1 MNRTIIDGIGDSMKH
16 WSNYIF
22 DVKRGEILNEGSIK
36 YGISEYLVSTENFY
50 KGKSRTI
57 VTGQPEIKDVKFEKT
72 HKLFKNRSVDLNFKV
87 CEGDD
92 KIDVYFEFKYIN
104 NIPLP
109 ADERERYIFDFFRL
123 ASLAKSANDENIECY
138 FMLVGP
144 PQKAKI
150 LMSPLNE
157 GEAVNDESRMSI
169 NNLPDSVHS
178 EIIKCLPI
186 SKDASNHI
194 TLRELRCEGN
204 PYLNRFHEDY
214 KYRDD
219 VNDEI
224 KLSLDNQ
231 MNITLK
237 YTTDSPNTDFP
248 NEKIGVYIWQVNI
261 E

>member
-1 MNRTIIDGIGDSMKH
+1 MNRTIIEGIGDSMKH
-16 WSNYIF
+16 WSNYIN

-50 KGKSRTI
+50 KAKSRTI
-57 VTGQPEIKDVKFEKT
+57 VTGQPKIIDVKFEKT

-87 CEGDD
+87 CEGDN
-92 KIDVYFEFKYIN
+92 KIDVFFEFKYIK

-109 ADERERYIFDFFRL
+109 PDERERYIFDFFRL
-123 ASLAKSANDENIECY
+123 ASLVKSANGDNIECY

-144 PQKAKI
+144 PNMAKS
-150 LMSPLNE
+150 LMSTLN
-157 GEAVNDESRMSI
+157 GREAINDESRMPI
-169 NNLPDSVHS
+169 NNLPNSVHS

-186 SKDASNHI
+186 SKDATNHVK
-194 TLRELRCEGN
+194 LSELRCEDN

-214 KYRDD
+214 KYRDNVNND
-219 VNDEI
+219 V
-224 KLSLDNQ
+224 KLTLDNQ
-231 MNITLK
+231 INVTLK
-237 YTTDSPNTDFP
+237 YTTDSP

>member
-1 MNRTIIDGIGDSMKH
+1 MNRTIIEGIGDSMKH
-16 WSNYIF
+16 WSNYIN
-22 DVKRGEILNEGSIK
+22 DVKRGELLNEGSIK

-50 KGKSRTI
+50 KGNHRTMVI
-57 VTGQPEIKDVKFEKT
+57 GQPEIKDVIFEKT

-87 CEGDD
+87 CEGDNV
-92 KIDVYFEFKYIN
+92 IDVFFEFKYIKKS
-104 NIPLP
+104 PLP

-123 ASLAKSANDENIECY
+123 ASLVKSANDEEIECY

-144 PQKAKI
+144 PKKAKL

-157 GEAVNDESRMSI
+157 GETVNDESRMSI

-178 EIIKCLPI
+178 EIVKCLPI
-186 SKDASNHI
+186 SKDGTNHV
-194 TLRELRCEGN
+194 TLSDLLCDDN

-214 KYRDD
+214 NYRDD
-219 VNDEI
+219 VNDET

-237 YTTDSPNTDFP
+237 YTTESP

>member
-1 MNRTIIDGIGDSMKH
+1 MNRTIIEGIGDSMKH
-16 WSNYIF
+16 WSNYIN

-50 KGKSRTI
+50 KKEGRTI
-57 VTGQPEIKDVKFEKT
+57 VTGQPKIKDVRFERT

-92 KIDVYFEFKYIN
+92 KIDVYFEFKYIKN
-104 NIPLP
+104 TPLP
-109 ADERERYIFDFFRL
+109 PNERERYIFDFFRL
-123 ASLAKSANDENIECY
+123 ASLVKS
-138 FMLVGP
+138 
-144 PQKAKI
+144 
-150 LMSPLNE
+150 

-178 EIIKCLPI
+178 EIVKCLPI
-186 SKDASNHI
+186 SKDATNHV
-194 TLRELRCEGN
+194 TLRELRCEDN

-214 KYRDD
+214 KYSDD

-237 YTTDSPNTDFP
+237 YTTDSPN
-248 NEKIGVYIWQVNI
+248 EKIGVYIWQVNI

>member
-1 MNRTIIDGIGDSMKH
+1 MNRTIIDGIGNSMKH

-50 KGKSRTI
+50 KEKSRTI
-57 VTGQPEIKDVKFEKT
+57 VIGQPEIKDIKFEKT

-87 CEGDD
+87 CEGND
-92 KIDVYFEFKYIN
+92 IVDVYFEFKYIK

-109 ADERERYIFDFFRL
+109 PDERERYIFDFFRL
-123 ASLAKSANDENIECY
+123 ASLAKSANDEKNECY

-144 PQKAKI
+144 PCMAKT
-150 LMSPLNE
+150 LMSPHNE
-157 GEAVNDESRMSI
+157 GEAVNGEGRLTINELPNSI
-169 NNLPDSVHS
+169 HS
-178 EIIKCLPI
+178 EIVKCLPI
-186 SKDASNHI
+186 SKDTTNHV
-194 TLRELRCEGN
+194 TFRELLCDGN
-204 PYLNRFHEDY
+204 LYLNRFNEDY

-219 VNDEI
+219 VNDEV

-237 YTTDSPNTDFP
+237 YTTDSPN
-248 NEKIGVYIWQVNI
+248 EKIGVYIWQVII

>member
-1 MNRTIIDGIGDSMKH
+1 MNRKIIESISDSMKH
-16 WSNYIF
+16 WSNYIN
-22 DVKRGEILNEGSIK
+22 DVKRVEILNEGSIK

-50 KGKSRTI
+50 KKEGRTI
-57 VTGQPEIKDVKFEKT
+57 VTGQPKIKDVRFERT

-92 KIDVYFEFKYIN
+92 KIDVYFEFKYIKN
-104 NIPLP
+104 TPLP
-109 ADERERYIFDFFRL
+109 PNERERYIFDFFRL
-123 ASLAKSANDENIECY
+123 ASLVKSANDEEIECY

-144 PQKAKI
+144 PQKAKL

-178 EIIKCLPI
+178 EIVKCLPI
-186 SKDASNHI
+186 SKDATNHV
-194 TLRELRCEGN
+194 TLRELRCEDN

-214 KYRDD
+214 KYSDD

-237 YTTDSPNTDFP
+237 YTTDSPN
-248 NEKIGVYIWQVNI
+248 EKIGVYIWQVNI

>member
-36 YGISEYLVSTENFY
+36 YGISEYLVSSENFY

-57 VTGQPEIKDVKFEKT
+57 VTGQPEIKDVKFEKI

-92 KIDVYFEFKYIN
+92 KIDVYFEFKYIK

-109 ADERERYIFDFFRL
+109 PDERERYIFDFFRL
-123 ASLAKSANDENIECY
+123 ASLAKSANNEKIDCY

-144 PQKAKI
+144 PSMAKT
-150 LMSPLNE
+150 LMSLHNE
-157 GEAVNDESRMSI
+157 GEVVNGEGRLKINELPNSI
-169 NNLPDSVHS
+169 HS
-178 EIIKCLPI
+178 EIVKCFPRT
-186 SKDASNHI
+186 KDITNHV
-194 TLRELRCEGN
+194 TLRELLCDGN

-219 VNDEI
+219 VNDEV
-224 KLSLDNQ
+224 KLSLDNR

-237 YTTDSPNTDFP
+237 YTTDSPK
-248 NEKIGVYIWQVNI
+248 EKIGVYIWQVNI

>member
-1 MNRTIIDGIGDSMKH
+1 MNRTIIEGIGDSMKH
-16 WSNYIF
+16 WSNYIN

-50 KGKSRTI
+50 KKEGRTI
-57 VTGQPEIKDVKFEKT
+57 VTGQPKIKDVRFERT

-92 KIDVYFEFKYIN
+92 KIDVYFEFKYIK

-109 ADERERYIFDFFRL
+109 PDERERYIFDFFRL
-123 ASLAKSANDENIECY
+123 ASLAKSANGDNIECY

-144 PQKAKI
+144 PKMAI
-150 LMSPLNE
+150 TLMSPYNE
-157 GEAVNDESRMSI
+157 REAVNDEERMSI
-169 NNLPDSVHS
+169 KEIPNSIHS
-178 EIIKCLPI
+178 EITKCLPI
-186 SKDASNHI
+186 SKDAINQVI
-194 TLRELRCEGN
+194 LGELLCDDN

-219 VNDEI
+219 VNDEM
-224 KLSLDNQ
+224 KLSLGNQ

-237 YTTDSPNTDFP
+237 YTTDSLK
-248 NEKIGVYIWQVNI
+248 EKIGVYIWQVNI

>member
-1 MNRTIIDGIGDSMKH
+1 MSRTIIEGIGDSMKH
-16 WSNYIF
+16 WSNYIN

-50 KGKSRTI
+50 KKEGRTI
-57 VTGQPEIKDVKFEKT
+57 VTGQPEIKDVRFERT

-92 KIDVYFEFKYIN
+92 NIDVYFEFKYIKN
-104 NIPLP
+104 TPLP
-109 ADERERYIFDFFRL
+109 PNERERYIFDFFRL
-123 ASLAKSANDENIECY
+123 ASLVKSANDEEIECY

-144 PQKAKI
+144 SKKAKL

-178 EIIKCLPI
+178 EIVKCLPI
-186 SKDASNHI
+186 SKDATNHV
-194 TLRELRCEGN
+194 TLRELRCEDN

-237 YTTDSPNTDFP
+237 YTTDSPN
-248 NEKIGVYIWQVNI
+248 EKIGVYIWQVNI